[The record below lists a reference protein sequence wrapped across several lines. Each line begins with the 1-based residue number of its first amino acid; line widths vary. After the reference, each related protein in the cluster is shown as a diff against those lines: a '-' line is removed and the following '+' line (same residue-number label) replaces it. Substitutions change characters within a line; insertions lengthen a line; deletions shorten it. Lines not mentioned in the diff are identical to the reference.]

1 MDEPLPR
8 SDLTDA
14 AWIKIVTR
22 LDPQVLLDFCYNLER
37 LYRLN
42 PYLSIEYWMMPARN
56 LIKAK
61 WRNSSTPAE
70 FTLESE
76 IQVTYRQNEIRLCYC
91 SGLKKETSL
100 IIEPHEQGS
109 SLTVIDD
116 YSSRADRKDSS
127 NLPEQVDRSLQA
139 WGAALKSF
147 LFHYNYLRKIPG
159 IECVID
165 RFWVRLS
172 PMARRITYLLVVITV
187 FELVL
192 LLVFT
197 GVLLLK

>member
-1 MDEPLPR
+1 MAQLKYAGR
-8 SDLTDA
+8 IYS
-14 AWIKIVTR
+14 WVG
-22 LDPQVLLDFCYNLER
+22 DPGDV
-37 LYRLN
+37 
-42 PYLSIEYWMMPARN
+42 
-56 LIKAK
+56 
-61 WRNSSTPAE
+61 PAE
-70 FTLESE
+70 WNPALLLF
-76 IQVTYRQNEIRLCYC
+76 RF
-91 SGLKKETSL
+91 KKETSL

-165 RFWVRLS
+165 RFWIRLS

-197 GVLLLK
+197 GVLLLKWVLSSHLQGVGWQAVGC

>member
-1 MDEPLPR
+1 MPR
-8 SDLTDA
+8 PDLTDA

-76 IQVTYRQNEIRLCYC
+76 IQVTYRQNEIRLCCC

-100 IIEPHEQGS
+100 IVEPHEQGS
-109 SLTVIDD
+109 SLTV
-116 YSSRADRKDSS
+116 
-127 NLPEQVDRSLQA
+127 
-139 WGAALKSF
+139 
-147 LFHYNYLRKIPG
+147 
-159 IECVID
+159 
-165 RFWVRLS
+165 
-172 PMARRITYLLVVITV
+172 MMTTARRLTEKIVPTCLSRLTEVCRPG
-187 FELVL
+187 EQR
-192 LLVFT
+192 
-197 GVLLLK
+197 